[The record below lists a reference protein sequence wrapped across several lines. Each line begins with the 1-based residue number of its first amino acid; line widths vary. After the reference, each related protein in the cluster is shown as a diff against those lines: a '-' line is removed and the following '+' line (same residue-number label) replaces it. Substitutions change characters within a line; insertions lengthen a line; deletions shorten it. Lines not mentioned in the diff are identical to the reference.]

1 MKKSVLAVML
11 AVCLAVGCLPLSA
24 SAKELTASRED
35 LQNFLV
41 KICDGPSHFDAST
54 ASFNENGDVLKVLL
68 EYGPMVY
75 NDATYPGE
83 MRQNFDPYL
92 YSDGHLEPNPAYE
105 KDPLGKF
112 DASISYSKTNAD
124 KLEWIMEN
132 IFNISSDDIASMKD
146 SLCSEDSTYC
156 YYYDGYYYISGSFG
170 DGPFWLSITK
180 VVEKENLY
188 LIISEINDWGHFYRG
203 YSIVEPKNIDGTVYW
218 TLHYNTKVSVDEMPA
233 LPYGFEADADTALS
247 CGENLTWVLDTEGT
261 LAISGTGDMEFA
273 FGLVSDIY
281 DVLVEDG
288 MTSICDS
295 AFYYCENLTSVTIPS
310 TVLRIEPWAFS
321 DCDKLEDIYYGG
333 TEEQWNK
340 VEIGEY
346 NDSLLNATIHF
357 SAQSASPTPEPE
369 PEPTPVP
376 ASTPTDPVIVTKT
389 GSDGTVTTVATW
401 PDGKTS
407 VKTQTPQGDT
417 KLIVS
422 NSAGEIIAN
431 ILVPGDPAPGKDF
444 DDVTSGW
451 YKESVDKA
459 AALGLFTGTSD
470 TSFSPDAPMTRAM
483 LVTVLHRLS
492 GSVAYGVGT
501 GSFADVPED
510 IWYQDAVGWAQALMI
525 TSGTGNGFS
534 PNENITREQLVTMLY
549 RYAQAIGVDYGNG
562 TSIAYFSDSGDVASY
577 AIEAMQWAVAEGF
590 INGMGNNRLDPS
602 GNATRAQVAAILIR
616 FVDYLSGTPNS
627 EQPSNTPKVQNGYY
641 ICPICK
647 FVNEEGVA
655 CIACTYN
662 FTQAKPEV
670 YCPTCGG
677 GYDVGG
683 VVPWVNCLYCDK
695 YFATSNEPIFTCRNC
710 NKGGLSPEDL
720 DPESELCWN
729 CYDPNPE
736 YCSECGRSSN
746 LVHISRYGF
755 CDECYEANHKG
766 EFGYCEVCGEALT
779 AVESVSY
786 NGKRCFDCCTCYF
799 CGKFLDEDEYITNGE
814 FLCSSCHD
822 RYGSLSDDFNQPNV
836 WCPQCGYGFFT
847 TGVGTE
853 GFYCEQCG
861 YRWLP

>member
-1 MKKSVLAVML
+1 MKKRVLTVIL

-83 MRQNFDPYL
+83 MRQYFDPYL
-92 YSDGHLEPNPAYE
+92 YSDGLPEPNPAYE

-112 DASISYSKTNAD
+112 DASTSYSKTNAD

-156 YYYDGYYYISGSFG
+156 YYYDGYYYISGGFG
-170 DGPFWLSITK
+170 DGPFWLSIAK

-247 CGENLTWVLDTEGT
+247 CGENLIWALNTEGT
-261 LAISGTGDMEFA
+261 LAISGTGEMEFA

-281 DVLVEDG
+281 AVLIEDG

-295 AFYYCENLTSVTIPS
+295 AFYYCENLTSITIPS
-310 TVLRIEPWAFS
+310 SVLCIEPWAFS
-321 DCDKLEDIYYGG
+321 DCGKLEDVYYDG

-340 VEIGEY
+340 LEIGEY

-357 SAQSASPTPEPE
+357 SAQSESPMPEPE
-369 PEPTPVP
+369 PEPTPAPEPTPRPELTPSPAPEPEHTSEITPEPTPVP

-389 GSDGTVTTVATW
+389 GSDGTVTTVTTW

-407 VKTQTPQGDT
+407 VKIQTPQGNT
-417 KLIVS
+417 ELIVS
-422 NSAGEIIAN
+422 NNTGEIIAN
-431 ILVPGDPAPGKDF
+431 ILVPGAPAPGKDF

-459 AALGLFTGTSD
+459 TALGLFSGTSD

-492 GSVAYGVGT
+492 GNVAYGVGT
-501 GSFADVPED
+501 DSFADVPED
-510 IWYQDAVGWAQALMI
+510 IWYQDAVGWAKTLMI
-525 TSGTGNGFS
+525 TSGTGSGFS

-577 AIEAMQWAVAEGF
+577 AIEAMQWAVAERF
-590 INGMGNNRLDPS
+590 VNGVGNNRLDPS
-602 GNATRAQVAAILIR
+602 GNATRAQVAAILVR
-616 FVDYLSGTPNS
+616 FVDYLSGTPDS
-627 EQPSNTPKVQNGYY
+627 ERA
-641 ICPICK
+641 
-647 FVNEEGVA
+647 F
-655 CIACTYN
+655 
-662 FTQAKPEV
+662 
-670 YCPTCGG
+670 
-677 GYDVGG
+677 
-683 VVPWVNCLYCDK
+683 
-695 YFATSNEPIFTCRNC
+695 
-710 NKGGLSPEDL
+710 
-720 DPESELCWN
+720 
-729 CYDPNPE
+729 
-736 YCSECGRSSN
+736 
-746 LVHISRYGF
+746 
-755 CDECYEANHKG
+755 
-766 EFGYCEVCGEALT
+766 
-779 AVESVSY
+779 
-786 NGKRCFDCCTCYF
+786 
-799 CGKFLDEDEYITNGE
+799 
-814 FLCSSCHD
+814 
-822 RYGSLSDDFNQPNV
+822 
-836 WCPQCGYGFFT
+836 
-847 TGVGTE
+847 
-853 GFYCEQCG
+853 
-861 YRWLP
+861 